1 MTRLFVLCCVC
12 AALVFPQRFAVAA
25 LRVSAP
31 AARGAAVQLALHR
44 KRCLP
49 YPGGSGLLADG
60 DFSRGVNPL
69 GGAEFSSGF
78 SFAPDWIVIK
88 GNIDFQGTGDGW
100 AKAPDGICSVDL
112 DGSTAGGI
120 ETRRFPTAA
129 SATYTVTFLF
139 SGNGG
144 SAPTV
149 KRLDVFVAGHSE
161 RLTWDTSGGN
171 DAENGDWLTQTWTFA
186 GTGKPT
192 RLRFISGDPPGS
204 LSGPDVAAVSI
215 TQNN

>member
-1 MTRLFVLCCVC
+1 MARLFVLFCVC
-12 AALVFPQRFAVAA
+12 AALVFPQRSAVAA
-25 LRVSAP
+25 LQVSAP
-31 AARGAAVQLALHR
+31 AARGAAARLPLHR

-49 YPGGSGLLADG
+49 YPAGSGLLADG

-69 GGAEFSSGF
+69 EGVEFSSGY

-88 GNIDFQGTGDGW
+88 GNVDFQGTGDGW
-100 AKAPDGICSVDL
+100 ANAPGGICSVDL
-112 DGSTAGGI
+112 DGNTAGGF

-129 SATYTVTFLF
+129 SSTYTVTFLF

-149 KRLDVFVAGHSE
+149 KQMDVFVAGQSE

-171 DAENGDWLTQTWTFA
+171 DAENGDWLTETLTFA
-186 GTGKPT
+186 GTGKST
-192 RLRFISGDPPGS
+192 RLRFVSGDPPGS
-204 LSGPDVAAVSI
+204 LSGPDVAAISI
-215 TQNN
+215 TQKN